1 MIELIQNE
9 IMDSGSL
16 VTWEDIAG
24 LEFQKKTV
32 KEIVVLPMLRPDIFT
47 GLKWVEKREKGGWLM
62 VTSFFQKI
70 IFSSLFFF
78 YIWNSLIVLM
88 IGKKQ
93 CKMRLI
99 LRFKP

>member
-47 GLKWVEKREKGGWLM
+47 GLKWVDKREKGLVNGYEFK
-62 VTSFFQKI
+62 VFSKKNIFFI
-70 IFSSLFFF
+70 IL
-78 YIWNSLIVLM
+78 
-88 IGKKQ
+88 KKNAK
-93 CKMRLI
+93 CA
-99 LRFKP
+99 

>member
-70 IFSSLFFF
+70 IFSSLLFFIF
-78 YIWNSLIVLM
+78 EIHWL
-88 IGKKQ
+88 
-93 CKMRLI
+93 
-99 LRFKP
+99 F